1 MLWILRKCELR
12 DDLPLMSYFMFSVL
26 KIQITNTL
34 HPYPDLLI
42 LSEKKRLEKFVDQ
55 IKRQ

>member
-1 MLWILRKCELR
+1 
-12 DDLPLMSYFMFSVL
+12 MFSVL
-26 KIQITNTL
+26 KTQITNTL

-42 LSEKKRLEKFVDQ
+42 LSEKKKKLENFVDQ